1 MAKKEGTEVSLSS
14 IKIGEEV
21 EINGHTFEYEGQQM
35 RKEGGFK
42 RTMIC
47 FKGVSCEGFSK
58 EFNVGVKLK
67 FVRIKDKIIL
77 QI

>member
-1 MAKKEGTEVSLSS
+1 
-14 IKIGEEV
+14 
-21 EINGHTFEYEGQQM
+21 M
-35 RKEGGFK
+35 RKEGGVK

-47 FKGVSCEGFSK
+47 FKGLSCEGFNK

-67 FVRIKDKIIL
+67 FFRIKDKLIL